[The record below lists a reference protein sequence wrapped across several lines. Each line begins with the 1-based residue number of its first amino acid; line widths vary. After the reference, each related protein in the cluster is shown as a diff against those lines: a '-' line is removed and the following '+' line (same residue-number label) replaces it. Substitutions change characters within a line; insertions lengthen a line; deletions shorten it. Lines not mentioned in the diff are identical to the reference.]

1 MIFDH
6 IIIGLGPAGATAA
19 RLLHGSVA
27 AIDRKTAPSGG
38 SLSSPDPLGKPCGGL
53 LAPDAQKALARFE
66 LTLPCELLVS
76 PQIFSVRTI
85 DLDCG
90 KTVYYQR
97 FYLNLDR
104 RRFDEW
110 LVSLIPASVALY
122 RGCSCRKIERRDG
135 LFAVTLADHGL
146 PGAPEQ
152 TLYARHII
160 GADGANSIVRRT
172 FYPGLKTRSYVSIQQ
187 WFRAEK
193 TLFIPGEP
201 TRTAGV
207 APFYSC
213 IFDSESTD
221 CYSWSIFKDG
231 YLIFGGAYPAEN
243 CRSRFEAQKRKL
255 AEHGFVFGDP
265 VFTEACK
272 VLRPASLRQ
281 FQTGG
286 DGVFLIGEAAGF
298 VSPSSLEGIS
308 SALESA
314 RLLVRTLNADPACGE
329 RRLARLY
336 AHAVLPLRLKLS
348 AKLLKCPF
356 MYSPALRRFVMAS
369 GIDSIKPEK

>member
-1 MIFDH
+1 MIYDH
-6 IIIGLGPAGATAA
+6 LIVGLGPAGATAA

-27 AIDRKTAPSGG
+27 AIDRKTAPAGG
-38 SLSSPDPLGKPCGGL
+38 RLSTPDRLGKPCGGL
-53 LAPDAQKALARFE
+53 LAPDAQKALACFG

-104 RRFDEW
+104 RSFDEW
-110 LVSLIPASVALY
+110 LVSLIPPTVALY
-122 RGCSCRKIERRDG
+122 RGCRCRSIERHDG
-135 LFAVTLADHGL
+135 VFAVTISGRGL
-146 PGAPEQ
+146 SGAPEQ

-160 GADGANSIVRRT
+160 GADGADSTVRRT
-172 FYPGLKTRSYVSIQQ
+172 FYPDFKARSYLAIQQ
-187 WFRAEK
+187 WFRTEK
-193 TLFIPGEP
+193 PVFIPGMQAL
-201 TRTAGV
+201 TDGT

-213 IFDSESTD
+213 IFDSENTD
-221 CYSWSIFKDG
+221 CYSWSISKDG
-231 YLIFGGAYPAEN
+231 YLIFGGAYPSEN
-243 CRSRFEAQKRKL
+243 ARRRFEAQKQKL
-255 AEHGFVFGDP
+255 AKYGFALNEP
-265 VFTEACK
+265 VFTEACR
-272 VLRPASLRQ
+272 VLRPASFWQ
-281 FQTGG
+281 FQAGG

-314 RLLVRTLNADPACGE
+314 RLLSHTLNSGAE
-329 RRLARLY
+329 RLLAKKY
-336 AHAVLPLRLKLS
+336 ARAVLPLRIKLS

-356 MYSPALRRFVMAS
+356 MYSPALRRLVMAS
-369 GIDSIKPEK
+369 GLGSLRPEQ